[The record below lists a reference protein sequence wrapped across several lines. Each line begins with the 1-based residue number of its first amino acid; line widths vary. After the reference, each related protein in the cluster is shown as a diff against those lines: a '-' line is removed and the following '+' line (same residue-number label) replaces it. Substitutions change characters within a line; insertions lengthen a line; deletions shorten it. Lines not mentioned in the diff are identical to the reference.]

1 MKKLILGLCLVFGMI
16 AFSAPGFVDVKKIKR
31 KNYNIIL
38 DEDVALTYYGAL
50 DNNRVVIVMYFYD
63 GVSAKVISNLFGKEV
78 IDKMGVEYQD
88 NFENSRYSV
97 SKYYDSTEKKYI
109 YQITGKK
116 TKVKD
121 CYISLVY
128 LTDLNLNEKQIA
140 NEANVLLNEAE
151 SYLRK

>member
-1 MKKLILGLCLVFGMI
+1 MV

-63 GVSAKVISNLFGKEV
+63 SVSAKVISNLFGKEV
-78 IDKMGVEYQD
+78 IDKMGVEYQG

>member
-1 MKKLILGLCLVFGMI
+1 MKKIALGLFMMTAI
-16 AFSAPGFVDVKKIKR
+16 AAFSAPGFVDVKKIKR

-78 IDKMGVEYQD
+78 IDKMGVEYQG